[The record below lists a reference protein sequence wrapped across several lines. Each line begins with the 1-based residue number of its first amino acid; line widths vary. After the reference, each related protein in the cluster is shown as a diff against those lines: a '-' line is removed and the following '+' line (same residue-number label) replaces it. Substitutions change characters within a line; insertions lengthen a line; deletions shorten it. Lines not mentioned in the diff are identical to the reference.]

1 MILIGQIL
9 PQFRYRTLHHVL
21 CMCLHSYP
29 NPPMIS
35 IAVSMQERTAVL
47 FLLVQVL
54 GSAAC
59 KCVKSGHLIV
69 IIGTAQLG

>member
-1 MILIGQIL
+1 
-9 PQFRYRTLHHVL
+9 
-21 CMCLHSYP
+21 
-29 NPPMIS
+29 MIS

-59 KCVKSGHLIV
+59 ECVKSGHLIV
-69 IIGTAQLG
+69 VMGTAQLG